1 LNRVASSLS
10 QHVATLNSYANQF
23 SNLDAQQ
30 ISLLGNIRK
39 AKETLE
45 RDAHARLNTAIP
57 EIAEQN
63 RTMENIENRVEKAR
77 ARLLD
82 QTDMVRRFRTSLIE
96 SWERLITRLRR
107 IEG

>member
-1 LNRVASSLS
+1 MNKVTSSLS
-10 QHVATLNSYANQF
+10 QHVATFNSYANQF
-23 SNLDAQQ
+23 SDLDAQQ
-30 ISLLGNIRK
+30 KSLLGNIRE

-63 RTMENIENRVEKAR
+63 RTMENIEKRVEKAR
-77 ARLLD
+77 ALLLE
-82 QTDMVRRFRTSLIE
+82 QTDMVRRSGTTLIE